1 LKPNVFR
8 EPAGPAVDT
17 AWQSLGVD
25 YRALVVPPELALR
38 AGFRPDQVKINPNY
52 GGGYPAN
59 VEGLHHLHCLNLLRQ
74 ALWYNFDYYNAKGE
88 GAFKNEPYILR
99 MHVCMSISLLSS
111 LLSPSFRIAVA
122 KLVVHS

>member
-8 EPAGPAVDT
+8 EPAGPAVDN
-17 AWQSLGVD
+17 AWKSLGVD
-25 YRALVVPPELALR
+25 YRAVTVPPELALR

-88 GAFKNEPYILR
+88 GAFKNEPYILQ

-111 LLSPSFRIAVA
+111 LLCLSFRIAVA
-122 KLVVHS
+122 KLVVNS